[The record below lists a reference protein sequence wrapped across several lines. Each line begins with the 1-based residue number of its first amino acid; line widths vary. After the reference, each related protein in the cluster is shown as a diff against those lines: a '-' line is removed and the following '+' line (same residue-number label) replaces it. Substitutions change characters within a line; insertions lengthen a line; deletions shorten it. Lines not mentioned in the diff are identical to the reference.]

1 MVIQR
6 SNSKI
11 HIDIIIRTAAGIRW
25 MERPRYATYFLT
37 ISVFSYHDF
46 FLTTYI
52 YNNYVLLGL
61 CKSPYLYSTIDSDKK
76 LWIYLL
82 VTVFQISL
90 SFVYKSSTCL
100 KIYVN
105 ISIVQRWH
113 LDNQYVYYLI
123 FIYYINIKLYLF
135 SIKLLKECHN
145 CLPCDYILIKY
156 ALTKIVS
163 IIFSFLISNVWFL
176 PIFI

>member
-1 MVIQR
+1 MPRIFLLYPSLVIM
-6 SNSKI
+6 
-11 HIDIIIRTAAGIRW
+11 T
-25 MERPRYATYFLT
+25 
-37 ISVFSYHDF
+37 F
-46 FLTTYI
+46 FLLPISTTIMFYLDYVKVLIYI
-52 YNNYVLLGL
+52 QQLILIRNYE
-61 CKSPYLYSTIDSDKK
+61 Y
-76 LWIYLL
+76 IYLL

-105 ISIVQRWH
+105 ISIVQRWY
-113 LDNQYVYYLI
+113 LDNQHVYYLI